1 MPQACSAIDRS
12 VNSLVDVAP
21 KSGDGAISGIAPGSS
36 HTFGSSWTRALP
48 VV

>member
-1 MPQACSAIDRS
+1 MPHACSAIDRS
-12 VNSLVDVAP
+12 VNSFSMLLP

-36 HTFGSSWTRALP
+36 HTFGSSCTRALP